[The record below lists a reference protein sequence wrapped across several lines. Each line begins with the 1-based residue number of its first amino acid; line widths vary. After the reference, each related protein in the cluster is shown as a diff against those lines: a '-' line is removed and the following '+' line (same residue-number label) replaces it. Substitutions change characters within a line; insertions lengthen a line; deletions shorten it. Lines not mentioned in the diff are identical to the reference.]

1 MTSLLTNNAAMT
13 ALTTLKS
20 IGRQLDAT
28 SNRVATGQRVSAA
41 SDNAAYWSIATAMR
55 TDNASLSAVKD
66 SLGLG
71 ASSVDIA
78 YNGLTSVLGDLT
90 NLRAKLQTAL
100 TPGVDRS
107 KVQVEIDALQD
118 KMRATAQ
125 ASSASGQNWL
135 SVNSADSSRYQATR
149 TFTAGFSRSASGGIT
164 PSQVSIPVS
173 DIALYDAG
181 TSMREVPAT
190 PARVTAGSALTGT
203 TDFSGPGEVRFS
215 VSLDNGAARDVV
227 LNRATLASA
236 VPDLARVTAQD
247 LTRAI
252 ANQMAADPVLA
263 GGVRVGLDGGG
274 RLYFETTATGAA
286 RSLVVDRV
294 SGAGAGGGTNLVA
307 NPGFESGIANW
318 SSTGDTAY
326 AGTGT
331 GYAHNGS
338 SSYISGTSGG
348 TNHLSQTIAT
358 VAGQSY
364 QIEFWLF
371 SSYST
376 PNSFKAKWDGATQ
389 IAIDNA
395 SNYPYTKKVFTAIAT
410 GSSTTISFDFQNP
423 LGYWA
428 VDDVSVTAVV
438 PAVTLGFGSGG
449 NAHAAGYGSAATT
462 AASRGILDTLDGN
475 TGAAIGTLD
484 ITGQDESAI
493 KAMIQQVDRAIGR
506 VTDAGTKLGSSK
518 TLIDGHRTFV
528 DSLMKAN
535 DRAIGIL
542 VDTDLDEESAKLK
555 ALQTQQQLAVQSL
568 SIANTASQTL
578 ISLFR

>member
-118 KMRATAQ
+118 KMKATAQ

-135 SVNSADSSRYQATR
+135 SVNSADSSRYRSTQ
-149 TFTAGFSRSASGGIT
+149 TFTVGFSRSASGGIT
-164 PSQVSIPVS
+164 PSQASIPVS

-181 TSMREVPAT
+181 TSMREIPAT

-203 TDFSGPGEVRFS
+203 TDFSGPNAVRFS
-215 VSLDNGAARDVV
+215 VSLDGSAARDVV
-227 LNRATLASA
+227 LNRTMLASA

-252 ANQMAADPVLA
+252 ANQIAADPVLA
-263 GGVRVGLDGGG
+263 GGVRVGLDDGG
-274 RLYFETTATGAA
+274 RLYFETTGTGAA

-294 SGAGAGGGTNLVA
+294 GGGGTGPNLVA
-307 NPGFESGIANW
+307 NAGFESGMADW
-318 SSTGDTAY
+318 SSTGDTSY

-364 QIEFWLF
+364 QIEFWLYG
-371 SSYST
+371 SYST
-376 PNSFKAKWDGATQ
+376 PNSFMAKWDGATQ
-389 IAIDNA
+389 IAIGNV
-395 SNYPYTKKVFTAIAT
+395 SNYPYTRQIFTAVAT
-410 GSSTTISFDFQNP
+410 GSSTTIMFDFQQP
-423 LGYWA
+423 FGFWA
-428 VDDVSVTAVV
+428 IDDVSVTAAM

-449 NAHAAGYGSAATT
+449 NAHAAGYGSPAHT

-475 TGAAIGTLD
+475 TGATIGTLD

-493 KAMIQQVDRAIGR
+493 KAMIQQVDLAIGR
-506 VTDAGTKLGSSK
+506 VTDAGTNLGSSK

-528 DSLMKAN
+528 DALMKAN
-535 DRAIGIL
+535 DRTIGIL
-542 VDTDLDEESAKLK
+542 VDADLDEESAKLK
-555 ALQTQQQLAVQSL
+555 ALQTQQQLAMQSL
-568 SIANTASQTL
+568 SIANAASQTL